1 MLARYPLFETRSL
14 DEAREIISR
23 ICPPPHQITSY
34 RPQLPFFSRV
44 RHVQLG
50 AVALSYVQ
58 SNSWLLIKAGELET
72 LFQIYVQWE
81 GVIQQRCGSLTLTSE
96 PGSGVIQSPGQ
107 NIHLKTFGPA
117 QVLVVNIKRKAVE
130 LELARQLAREPDS
143 PLEFLPIFHTTA
155 GHGASL
161 IRPLLFLCLE
171 LDAPDSLV
179 EFAPHSVQH
188 IEQGIIAALLEGQA
202 HNYTGEMQD
211 KIRRI
216 PAAVVRRAE
225 EFIIAHL
232 KDPLT
237 IGDIAAAAGISAR
250 SLHRNFR
257 RHQGYSPLEF
267 LRLARL
273 KQVRAEL
280 ETGRPNIT
288 VTSVAMD
295 YGFFHLGRFSHFY
308 KRHYGES
315 PCKTLQ
321 KYRGVL

>member
-1 MLARYPLFETRSL
+1 MLARYLLFETRDL
-14 DEAREIISR
+14 DEAREITSR
-23 ICPPPHQITSY
+23 ISPSPHQITSY
-34 RPQLPFFSRV
+34 RPQVPFFSSV
-44 RHVQLG
+44 RHVELG

-72 LFQIYVQWE
+72 LFQIYVQRE
-81 GVIQQRCGSLTLTSE
+81 GVVQHRCGSLTLISE
-96 PGSGVIQSPGQ
+96 PGKGVIQSPGQ

-117 QVLVVNIKRKAVE
+117 KVLVVNIKQKAVE
-130 LELARQLAREPDS
+130 LDLARRLDREPDS

-155 GHGASL
+155 GHGTSL
-161 IRPLLFLCLE
+161 IRLLLFLCRE

-188 IEQGIIAALLEGQA
+188 IEQGIIAALLEGQP
-202 HNYTGEMQD
+202 HNYTGEMQ
-211 KIRRI
+211 KKVRRI
-216 PAAVVRRAE
+216 PAVVVRRAE

-232 KDPLT
+232 KEPLT
-237 IGDIAAAAGISAR
+237 IGDIAASVGVSAR

-257 RHQGYSPLEF
+257 RHRGYAPLKF

-273 KQVRAEL
+273 KRVRAEL

-288 VTSVAMD
+288 VTSVALD
-295 YGFFHLGRFSHFY
+295 YGFFHLGRFSQFY
-308 KRHYGES
+308 KRCYDES

-321 KYRGVL
+321 RYRGAL

>member
-1 MLARYPLFETRSL
+1 LLARYPLFETRNL

-23 ICPPPHQITSY
+23 ISPPHQITSY
-34 RPQLPFFSRV
+34 RPQVPFFSKV
-44 RHVQLG
+44 QHVELG
-50 AVALSYVQ
+50 AVALNYVE
-58 SNSWLLIKAGELET
+58 SNSGLLIKAGELEN
-72 LFQIYVQWE
+72 LFQIYVQRE
-81 GVIQQRCGSLTLTSE
+81 GVVQHRCGSLTLISE
-96 PGSGVIQSPGQ
+96 PGNGVIKSSGQ

-117 QVLVVNIKRKAVE
+117 QVLVVNIKQKAVE
-130 LELARQLAREPDS
+130 LELARRLDREPDS
-143 PLEFLPIFHTTA
+143 PLEFLPVFHTTA

-161 IRPLLFLCLE
+161 IRLLLFLCLE

-188 IEQGIIAALLEGQA
+188 IEQGIIAALLEGQP

-211 KIRRI
+211 RVRRI

-232 KDPLT
+232 NDPLT
-237 IGDIAAAAGISAR
+237 IGDIAAAAGVSAR

-257 RHQGYSPLEF
+257 LHRGYSPMDF

-273 KQVRAEL
+273 ERVRAEF
-280 ETGRPNIT
+280 ETGRQNIT
-288 VTSVAMD
+288 VTSIAMD
-295 YGFFHLGRFSHFY
+295 YGFFHLGRFAHFY
-308 KRHYGES
+308 KRRYGES

-321 KYRGVL
+321 KHRDAL